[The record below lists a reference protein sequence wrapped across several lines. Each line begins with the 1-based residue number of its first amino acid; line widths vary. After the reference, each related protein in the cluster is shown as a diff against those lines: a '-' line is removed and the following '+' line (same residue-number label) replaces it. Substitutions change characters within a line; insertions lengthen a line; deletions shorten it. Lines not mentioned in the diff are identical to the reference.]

1 MTDQYRARGLIA
13 AKSSRIEKLLRDLGG
28 QGLGLKELRTSIAEK
43 LSDGIQK
50 QLQSVHFLR
59 NQAAHDDSFQISE
72 QSLREFSA
80 TADDLVFQLELMIDG
95 LERAEPVSELSS
107 REESVHI
114 AQSAGVSQTSLSEG
128 EREILRK
135 GAIAEAENRHSAS
148 GMVYRSVKITKAG
161 MSPETKARIKE
172 QAIKLGVSALM
183 SLFKK

>member
-50 QLQSVHFLR
+50 QLKSLHFLR
-59 NQAAHDDSFQISE
+59 NQAAHDDNFQISE

-95 LERAEPVSELSS
+95 LASLESASELSS
-107 REESVHI
+107 REDSVHL
-114 AQSAGVSQTSLSEG
+114 AQSADVSQPSFSEG
-128 EREILRK
+128 DREILRK
-135 GAIAEAENRHSAS
+135 RALAEAENRRLAIEMDHK
-148 GMVYRSVKITKAG
+148 SVKITKAG
-161 MSPETKARIKE
+161 MSPEMKARIKE
-172 QAIKLGVSALM
+172 QAIKVGASFLV